1 MLRSLQADTGF
12 RLSHPPAA
20 VLQIQIRTDD
30 MELAA
35 ELVQDIAAFLG
46 VLEMDCLADFPAELE
61 EFGRVLDKVC
71 PLLLSAQLAKCVAG
85 SKVSACSSNRICGT
99 LRSAACRSFGVQLPL
114 ASKRHAMPSAK
125 EQTPT
130 LQVQEHNATRIKMTA
145 EMADSSNIVKALIVK
160 ASPAVMSTAAGWS
173 CLLHATILP
182 STAVQAGAASAC
194 STLS

>member
-85 SKVSACSSNRICGT
+85 SRSQPAARIA
-99 LRSAACRSFGVQLPL
+99 SAAPCAVLPVAALECSCPQHRNGMPCQVPKSKPQPCRYRST
-114 ASKRHAMPSAK
+114 MPPGS
-125 EQTPT
+125 
-130 LQVQEHNATRIKMTA
+130 R
-145 EMADSSNIVKALIVK
+145 
-160 ASPAVMSTAAGWS
+160 
-173 CLLHATILP
+173 
-182 STAVQAGAASAC
+182 
-194 STLS
+194 